1 MKKGDLLM
9 NKKMKY
15 VKPATLKA
23 DIAACMITPFK
34 SRVATLCVNPVLM
47 GVQFQSFNC
56 ATKDISLILNKN
68 TSLKKKELNKLVN
81 NFINYKIKNELN
93 TIDIKLSNKII
104 NNVLQNIIN
113 DDMKILTS
121 IEAVNINKLV
131 YSNETINYLNEKY
144 YIVSYSILKSLKIVK
159 SDFLILENIDNDNIN
174 NIIHTI
180 SREID
185 WVNT

>member
-1 MKKGDLLM
+1 M
-9 NKKMKY
+9 
-15 VKPATLKA
+15 
-23 DIAACMITPFK
+23 
-34 SRVATLCVNPVLM
+34 
-47 GVQFQSFNC
+47 
-56 ATKDISLILNKN
+56 
-68 TSLKKKELNKLVN
+68 NKLVN

-104 NNVLQNIIN
+104 NNALQNIIN

-159 SDFLILENIDNDNIN
+159 SDFLILENIDNYNIN